1 MYGGAGKVKIHCSR
15 SMSNGDSSNCSELS
29 FSAHSGTHV
38 DAPRHFDLDG
48 KTLDA
53 YPPGYWNAQ
62 SITLLDVPC
71 DPGEILGM
79 NRLRSVLETVPGGC
93 ELLLLRT
100 GAEAWRTTTPSVYA
114 MRGPGIGVD
123 VAVWLRKYRNLKFLG
138 IDFISISSFAHR
150 QVGREAHQAFLAG
163 SQTVG
168 EPVLLIEDMLLSGLN
183 EAPLDVSIIP
193 LLFSGAE
200 AAPVTVIARLRVTEP
215 NSR

>member
-1 MYGGAGKVKIHCSR
+1 M
-15 SMSNGDSSNCSELS
+15 DE
-29 FSAHSGTHV
+29 
-38 DAPRHFDLDG
+38 
-48 KTLDA
+48 
-53 YPPGYWNAQ
+53 YPPDYWSAR
-62 SITLLDVPC
+62 STTLLDVPC

-79 NRLRSVLETVPGGC
+79 HRLRSALEAVPVDC

-100 GAEAWRTTTPSVYA
+100 GAEAWRTITPSIYSL
-114 MRGPGIGVD
+114 RGPGIGVD
-123 VAVWLRKYRNLKFLG
+123 VAVWLRKFRDLKFLG